1 MNKLGRIVKDWRFIL
16 INAIGLSTAFACV
29 LIIFLF
35 CRQQVSFDRFHS
47 KADRI
52 YRITIDSNS
61 GAVSMH
67 PARVAGD
74 DPKRLAEEYPAIEK
88 MVRLIPFR
96 KAIIKIGDQ
105 KFYSQNA
112 FSTDSNF
119 FEVFDF
125 AVLSGNARDAFKK
138 PRQAFISRSLAMK
151 YFGSLDVVGKEIS
164 VLHQQESTPQLFT
177 VSGVMEDFPANSHF
191 HAELLTSNSGD
202 DSQSVWAYTYFLMK
216 QGTNVEA
223 LRNTIQKKWDEENK
237 GAEYKPIVFLQ
248 KLTDIHLYSHLTR
261 EMEKNGDIRSVILL
275 ASGALIIMFI
285 ALLNFLNLS
294 RVQFLKRIKSVKI
307 RIINGASKMVVAQE
321 FAAEALWLALFSI
334 ALGLIIAFKLCSYI
348 DESLFTRAIV
358 HDVVF
363 IVLGYSLFI
372 VGLSVYPVFA
382 SKIVSDL
389 KLTQSGERLY
399 SVPLIIQFTLAVVTI
414 ISTLVLNHQIDFIN
428 SKHPSSQNAN
438 MLVIADNPWE
448 SVQRYELFKNELMKD
463 PSIAGVT
470 AAMEEPGGDI
480 LDGCNFE
487 MEGVEKKENQAI
499 NILTA
504 DSNFF
509 QTMNIH
515 ALAGTIDLGYTPSQQ
530 WEADA
535 AELSNT
541 RAELTGNDGK
551 DEAKA
556 KALRDKIT
564 EYEKRLGGYREK
576 YIVNESALKLFGIRN
591 PADAIGKRFRLT
603 FFLPDLFPE
612 GEIVG
617 VVPDFHY
624 TNLHNEEKPLVI
636 TPIKMF
642 NYCFIVSINPGQRQ
656 KAIATINSVWSKINP
671 DFPLQ
676 YEYITDSYHKIYA
689 AEYSQTRVL
698 SLFAIISVIL
708 SALGIFAMSSFS
720 IQRRVKEIGIRKVN
734 GARVYEVMVML
745 NEHYVK
751 QVLVSFVIAAPVGWY
766 IMHRWLENFAYKA
779 DLSWWIFAAAGFL
792 TLIVALLTVSWQSW
806 NAATRNPVEAL
817 RYE

>member
-1 MNKLGRIVKDWRFIL
+1 MNKLGRIVKDWKFIL

-35 CRQQVSFDRFHS
+35 CKQQVGFDRFHS

-74 DPKRLAEEYPAIEK
+74 GPKKLAEEYPAIEK

-96 KAIIKIGDQ
+96 RAIIKIGDK

-112 FSTDSNF
+112 FSTDSSF

-125 AVLSGNARDAFKK
+125 AVLSGNARDVFKK
-138 PRQAFISRSLAMK
+138 PGQAFISRSMAMK
-151 YFGSLDVVGKEIS
+151 YFGSMDVIGKEIS
-164 VLHQQESTPQLFT
+164 VLHQQESNPLSFT

-191 HAELLTSNSGD
+191 HAELLTSPVGV
-202 DSQSVWAYTYFLMK
+202 DSQTTWAYTYFLMR
-216 QGTNVEA
+216 QGTDVKA
-223 LRNTIQKKWDEENK
+223 LINTIQKKWDEENK
-237 GAEYKPIVFLQ
+237 EAEYKPIVFLQ

-261 EMEKNGDIRSVILL
+261 ELEKNGDIRSVILL
-275 ASGALIIMFI
+275 GSGALIIMFI

-307 RIINGASKMVVAQE
+307 KIINGASKKVVAGE
-321 FAAEALWLALFSI
+321 FASEAVWLSLFSV
-334 ALGLIIAFKLCSYI
+334 ALGVIIAFKLCSFI
-348 DESLFTRAIV
+348 DGSLFNKDIV
-358 HDVVF
+358 PYVMMIAF
-363 IVLGYSLFI
+363 GFSLF
-372 VGLSVYPVFA
+372 VVLLSVYPVFS

-389 KLTQSGERLY
+389 RLSQSSERLY
-399 SVPLIIQFTLAVVTI
+399 RIPLIIQFTLAIVTI
-414 ISTLVLNHQIDFIN
+414 ISTLVLNRQMDFIS
-428 SKHPSSQNAN
+428 SKHPSSRNAN

-448 SVQRYELFKNELMKD
+448 SVQRYELFKTELLKD
-463 PSIAGVT
+463 PSITNVT

-480 LDGCNFE
+480 LDGCGFD
-487 MEGVEKKENQAI
+487 MEGIEKKDDQSI
-499 NILTA
+499 NIFTA

-509 QTMNIH
+509 KTMDIH
-515 ALAGTIDLGYTPSQQ
+515 ALAGTTDLGYTPSQK

-535 AELSNT
+535 IELSNART
-541 RAELTGNDGK
+541 DLTNNKYKTKELN
-551 DEAKA
+551 AKIA
-556 KALRDKIT
+556 

-576 YIVNESALKLFGIRN
+576 YILNESALRLLGIN
-591 PADAIGKRFRLT
+591 KPADAIGKHFRLT

-636 TPIKMF
+636 TPRKMF
-642 NYCFIVSINPGQRQ
+642 NYCFIVSINPAQRQ
-656 KAIATINSVWSKINP
+656 KAIATINSIWSKINP

-676 YEYITDSYHKIYA
+676 YEYITDSYRKIYA
-689 AEYSQTRVL
+689 GEYAQTRVL

-720 IQRRVKEIGIRKVN
+720 IQRRIKEIGIRKVN
-734 GARVYEVMVML
+734 GARVYEVMAML

-751 QVLVSFVIAAPVGWY
+751 QVLISFVIATPVGWY
-766 IMHRWLENFAYKA
+766 IMHRWLESFAYKA

-792 TLIVALLTVSWQSW
+792 TLAVSLLTVSGQCWK
-806 NAATRNPVEAL
+806 AATRNPVEAL

>member
-1 MNKLGRIVKDWRFIL
+1 
-16 INAIGLSTAFACV
+16 
-29 LIIFLF
+29 
-35 CRQQVSFDRFHS
+35 
-47 KADRI
+47 
-52 YRITIDSNS
+52 
-61 GAVSMH
+61 
-67 PARVAGD
+67 
-74 DPKRLAEEYPAIEK
+74 
-88 MVRLIPFR
+88 
-96 KAIIKIGDQ
+96 
-105 KFYSQNA
+105 
-112 FSTDSNF
+112 
-119 FEVFDF
+119 
-125 AVLSGNARDAFKK
+125 
-138 PRQAFISRSLAMK
+138 
-151 YFGSLDVVGKEIS
+151 
-164 VLHQQESTPQLFT
+164 
-177 VSGVMEDFPANSHF
+177 
-191 HAELLTSNSGD
+191 
-202 DSQSVWAYTYFLMK
+202 
-216 QGTNVEA
+216 
-223 LRNTIQKKWDEENK
+223 
-237 GAEYKPIVFLQ
+237 
-248 KLTDIHLYSHLTR
+248 
-261 EMEKNGDIRSVILL
+261 
-275 ASGALIIMFI
+275 
-285 ALLNFLNLS
+285 
-294 RVQFLKRIKSVKI
+294 
-307 RIINGASKMVVAQE
+307 
-321 FAAEALWLALFSI
+321 
-334 ALGLIIAFKLCSYI
+334 
-348 DESLFTRAIV
+348 
-358 HDVVF
+358 
-363 IVLGYSLFI
+363 
-372 VGLSVYPVFA
+372 VFA
-382 SKIVSDL
+382 SREVSER
-389 KLTQSGERLY
+389 KRSHSGERLY

-448 SVQRYELFKNELMKD
+448 SVQRYELFKTELLKV
-463 PSIAGVT
+463 PSITGVT
-470 AAMEEPGGDI
+470 SAMEEPGGDI

-487 MEGVEKKENQAI
+487 MEGVDKKDNLAI

-515 ALAGTIDLGYTPSQQ
+515 ALAGTIDLGYTPSQK

-541 RAELTGNDGK
+541 RAELVGNDGK

-591 PADAIGKRFRLT
+591 PADAVGKRFRLT

-612 GEIVG
+612 GQIVG

-636 TPIKMF
+636 TPRKMF

-689 AEYSQTRVL
+689 GEYAQTRVL

-734 GARVYEVMVML
+734 GARVSEVMTML
-745 NEHYVK
+745 NEHYLR
-751 QVLVSFVIAAPVGWY
+751 QVLVSFIIAAPVGWY
-766 IMHRWLENFAYKA
+766 IMHRWLENFAYRA
-779 DLSWWIFAAAGFL
+779 DLSWWIFAVSGLLALG
-792 TLIVALLTVSWQSW
+792 VALLTVSWQSW
-806 NAATRNPVEAL
+806 RAATRNPVEAL